1 MTPQIMRILKKLY
14 RSDNYDYDRERS
26 VSIYSESALSEKERE
41 MLEQYGWISNDV
53 VAFTNHDDILQ
64 KLLSLK
70 ENPALSQK
78 RCIETF
84 IAGVGG
90 SYPRG
95 RSVLSAW
102 HKLNTLT
109 IHNYDEQG
117 HFACC
122 WVCQGKDKPLFE
134 NDAYFQYCLYIG
146 HAYTSQPHYAYLNLN
161 HLLNAPAVQ
170 PTEQDVQTFSKL
182 MDLLR
187 IASDVETPGQFEK
200 RLIAAKILSG
210 DKYTK
215 RGILD
220 TLAIVGVIPNP
231 FLTLTPYTW
240 TDFGDI
246 ASCEDRLN
254 NTKGRS
260 DMEMPWA
267 GWRGSLKPNEE
278 IITELFGDY
287 L

>member
-1 MTPQIMRILKKLY
+1 MTPQIMRVLKKLY
-14 RSDNYDYDRERS
+14 RYGNHEYDHERS
-26 VSIYSESALSEKERE
+26 VSVYWEHTLLDKERE
-41 MLEQYGWISNDV
+41 LLKQHGWRANEIVHFADHQDS
-53 VAFTNHDDILQ
+53 LQ

-70 ENPALSQK
+70 ANSALTKQ
-78 RCIETF
+78 RCLESF

-109 IHNYDEQG
+109 MHTYEERPQ
-117 HFACC
+117 FVCC
-122 WVCQGKDKPLFE
+122 WVCQGMDKPRFE

-146 HAYTSQPHYAYLNLN
+146 NAYSSQPHYAYLNLK
-161 HLLNAPAVQ
+161 HLLDAPIVQ
-170 PTEQDVQTFSKL
+170 PTEQDIQTFSTL
-182 MDLLR
+182 LDLLR
-187 IASDVETPGQFEK
+187 TAPEDETPGQFEK
-200 RLIAAKILSG
+200 RLIASKILSG

-220 TLAIVGVIPNP
+220 SLARVGAIPNS
-231 FLTLTPYTW
+231 FLTLSPDSW

-246 ASCEDRLN
+246 ASCEGRLK

-267 GWRGSLKPNEE
+267 GWQGSLKLNED
-278 IITELFGDY
+278 IVSELFGDY

>member
-14 RSDNYDYDRERS
+14 RADNYEYDRERS
-26 VSIYSESALSEKERE
+26 VSIYSESILSEKERD
-41 MLEQYGWISNDV
+41 MLEQYGWSANDIV
-53 VAFTNHDDILQ
+53 YFANHDDILQ

-70 ENPALSQK
+70 DNTALSQK
-78 RCIETF
+78 RCIESF

-102 HKLNTLT
+102 HKLNTLSL
-109 IHNYDEQG
+109 HRYDEQG

-122 WVCQGKDKPLFE
+122 WVCQGHDEPLFE
-134 NDAYFQYCLYIG
+134 NGAYFQYCLYLG
-146 HAYTSQPHYAYLNLN
+146 HAYTSQPHYAYLNLK
-161 HLLNAPAVQ
+161 HLVNAPAVQ
-170 PTEQDVQTFSKL
+170 PTVQDVQTFSTL
-182 MDLLR
+182 LDLLR
-187 IASDVETPGQFEK
+187 NAPEDETPGQFEK
-200 RLIAAKILSG
+200 RLTSDKILSG

-220 TLAIVGVIPNP
+220 SLASVGVIPNP
-231 FLTLTPYTW
+231 FLTLTPYSW

-246 ASCEDRLN
+246 ASSEDRLS

-278 IITELFGDY
+278 IMTELFGDY